1 MQKHWLTQREK
12 RNESRHWHLSVG
24 WGLRCGWQWL
34 TLRTRS
40 DWLRLRQPG
49 QLHAHQPQTSQ
60 DTTLE
65 HAGKQSPSECFKDFS
80 ESTQGS
86 IIERGD
92 IVATDGKQQTTYEN
106 FDKFL
111 VWLLSSWWVDT
122 YASFPSF
129 IDDWPYFP
137 FQKVPKIPWSL
148 VTITLLLAGS
158 EWENCLK

>member
-65 HAGKQSPSECFKDFS
+65 HAGKQSPSECLSELFRVNSRINYWEEGYFGSFLALGGLILMVHFQVFFMIDTIFPFKRFQKSHD
-80 ESTQGS
+80 
-86 IIERGD
+86 
-92 IVATDGKQQTTYEN
+92 
-106 FDKFL
+106 
-111 VWLLSSWWVDT
+111 LLS
-122 YASFPSF
+122 PS
-129 IDDWPYFP
+129 PYSLLGRNER
-137 FQKVPKIPWSL
+137 IAWSRY
-148 VTITLLLAGS
+148 
-158 EWENCLK
+158 